1 MSTEDTYS
9 TALPTKRSS
18 EPGPQLPKAL
28 KDRVRAQSQG
38 LVICAL
44 VFSDILLAAL
54 FWGVALL
61 LQGLWGRGEVN
72 PEVSIALAGST
83 NIMVWVAMR
92 ALVGLYPGYGLSPA
106 EELRRQTYAT
116 LATLAI
122 TTILAFGLQVGDL
135 LPRLLLALNFLER
148 LLLAPVARHL

>member
-38 LVICAL
+38 LVIIAL
-44 VFSDILLAAL
+44 IFSDILLAAL
-54 FWGVALL
+54 FWGLGLL

-72 PEVSIALAGST
+72 PELSVALAGST
-83 NIMVWVAMR
+83 ITVWVAMR
-92 ALVGLYPGYGLSPA
+92 AVVGLYPGYGMSPA